1 MSRVTFGFASAVWVA
16 GRALRPVTGGRWR
29 VLHEQAKLM
38 VAEQDQPDRILL
50 GHGALR
56 DHAVYKV
63 LNFEAICGQPV
74 GEITGG
80 DMPKDI
86 TCWTCLIML
95 GRAKEEVGAA

>member
-1 MSRVTFGFASAVWVA
+1 MSRVEFSHASVVWVA

-29 VLHEQAKLM
+29 VLHEQAKLL
-38 VAEQDQPDRILL
+38 VAEQNRPDRILL

-63 LNFEAICGQPV
+63 LDFESICGQPV

-80 DMPKDI
+80 DMPRDI

-95 GRAKEEVGAA
+95 GRAAQELKAA